1 MNSVRADF
9 SGLLLFVCLYLW
21 SVTWG
26 FLFPTSFFSKQQ
38 YVALVR
44 IQEKKSTEFVHS
56 VIVITEV
63 WNYINI
69 L

>member
-1 MNSVRADF
+1 
-9 SGLLLFVCLYLW
+9 
-21 SVTWG
+21 
-26 FLFPTSFFSKQQ
+26 
-38 YVALVR
+38 VR
-44 IQEKKSTEFVHS
+44 IQEKSTEFVHS